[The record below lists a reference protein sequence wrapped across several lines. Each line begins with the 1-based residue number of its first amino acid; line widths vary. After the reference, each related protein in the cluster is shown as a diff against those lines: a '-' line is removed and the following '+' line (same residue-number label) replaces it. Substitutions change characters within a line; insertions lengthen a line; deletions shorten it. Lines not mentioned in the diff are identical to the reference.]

1 MKGPFFNKIFL
12 LAFFLLISIK
22 KTTQSE
28 NIELNM
34 IADASLNATAS
45 FASFEHQ
52 NYLYFLYDMNPF
64 FKDNN
69 FRTSAVFKLT
79 SKERFYRNDIN
90 YSFLSKK
97 IDEIKSTDIIGNGAY
112 IYWRYLYENV
122 IAQKTLDNEYDHYI
136 NINRTQLKQN
146 NFNTLVLRIKVSFKK
161 GDLTIE
167 NLFSLPKDIKNSLY
181 NKTNN
186 NIFNQ
191 NLRDSLNKDNYNNNN
206 YHKNNYNNINH
217 NYQNDYYNNNNNYK
231 DYYNNNNYNNYN
243 YGKNKYYGKTH
254 YHYHTYHRK
263 HFHLHNI
270 GLSYAGIIFA
280 QIWSIIFILY
290 CIVNR
295 RKVNNNRF
303 AVIVGNVQQ

>member
-12 LAFFLLISIK
+12 LAFFLLISIN

-28 NIELNM
+28 NIELNI

-45 FASFEHQ
+45 FASFEQ
-52 NYLYFLYDMNPF
+52 NNYLYFLYDMNPF

-69 FRTSAVFKLT
+69 FRTSAVFRLT

-167 NLFSLPKDIKNSLY
+167 NLFSLPKDIKNLLY
-181 NKTNN
+181 NNTIN

-217 NYQNDYYNNNNNYK
+217 NYHNDYYYNNNK
-231 DYYNNNNYNNYN
+231 N
-243 YGKNKYYGKTH
+243 YGNNKYYGNSN
-254 YHYHTYHRK
+254 YYY
-263 HFHLHNI
+263 HFHTHHNKRYHFHNI
-270 GLSYAGIIFA
+270 GFTYAGIIFA

-303 AVIVGNVQQ
+303 AVIVGNIQQ